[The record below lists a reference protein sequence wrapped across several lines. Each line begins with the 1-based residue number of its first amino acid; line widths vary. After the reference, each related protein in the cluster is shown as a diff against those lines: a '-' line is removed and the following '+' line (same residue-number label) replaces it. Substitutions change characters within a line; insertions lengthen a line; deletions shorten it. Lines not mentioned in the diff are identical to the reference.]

1 MAQGLY
7 GNQAVGKWAQEAL
20 LHQPVTLSPEREST
34 RNCSLMVLCV
44 FARVR
49 QGADYAVGLHFVLHL
64 GFCVRGAI
72 PARAYASGSHGPGAP
87 LFCTTTAGHDGLH
100 AT

>member
-7 GNQAVGKWAQEAL
+7 GNQAVGKWAQEAS
-20 LHQPVTLSPEREST
+20 LHL
-34 RNCSLMVLCV
+34 RNISRQVHSLMVLCV
-44 FARVR
+44 H

-72 PARAYASGSHGPGAP
+72 PARAYAGGSHGPGATI
-87 LFCTTTAGHDGLH
+87 FCTATAGHDGLH
-100 AT
+100 ATQM

>member
-64 GFCVRGAI
+64 GFLCAWSYPGEGLCKRVTWAWCSFILHNYSGA
-72 PARAYASGSHGPGAP
+72 
-87 LFCTTTAGHDGLH
+87 
-100 AT
+100 